1 MRESW
6 LKCGR
11 ASLARHDAVVITVY
25 RVKVK
30 AKAKSGSKRVIE
42 ECAYC
47 GVSAARPVLLNH
59 TFGRGAKM
67 IVVTEVETMVCDN
80 CGQSYFKGE
89 TLKKLDAVLARPR
102 DYATQELVNVASLQ
116 AV

>member
-1 MRESW
+1 M
-6 LKCGR
+6 
-11 ASLARHDAVVITVY
+11 
-25 RVKVK
+25 KVK
-30 AKAKSGSKRVIE
+30 AKSGGKRQRASE

-47 GVSAARPVLLNH
+47 GVSAARSVLLNH

-89 TLKKLDAVLARPR
+89 TLKKLDEVLARPR
-102 DYATQELVNVASLQ
+102 DYATQELVNVASLRL
-116 AV
+116 VC